1 MFLLFFLQKGEDYMG
16 FLDNL
21 LSKGAKKLINNV
33 VDNAVDRITD
43 KFDEKTGNTVAS
55 NNTVKP
61 AQNEKSRKKG
71 CSPAEI
77 MARLDA
83 IIARDYSS
91 YEIRKN
97 VSPTT
102 IGATDEAKNYTYGLY
117 YGGAP
122 KLFIMIAEH
131 NQDAL
136 RTYRLA
142 KNAALN
148 NGIGYVN
155 FLTQFPNTEEY
166 IKNRLAENIK

>member
-1 MFLLFFLQKGEDYMG
+1 MG

-21 LSKGAKKLINNV
+21 LSKGAKKLFNEV
-33 VDNAVDRITD
+33 VDSAVDRIND
-43 KFDEKTGNTVAS
+43 KFDIHTDSHTSTATSSNSTKAS
-55 NNTVKP
+55 
-61 AQNEKSRKKG
+61 KKG
-71 CSPAEI
+71 CSATEI
-77 MARLDA
+77 SSRLDKIFA
-83 IIARDYSS
+83 SDYSS

-102 IGATDEAKNYTYGLY
+102 IGATEEAKNYTYGLY
-117 YGGAP
+117 LNGVP

-142 KNAALN
+142 KSAALN

-155 FLTQFPNTEEY
+155 FLTQFPNTADY
-166 IKNRLAENIK
+166 IKGRIAENIR